1 MDIIYTFLQCL
12 FNVEFTFCDVVIQL
26 PLRCSFNIN
35 MGISLCKYIDF
46 LLEHPEIPCRMGTVN
61 NIEKFDADF
70 FGLSSEQAHA
80 LTPET
85 RLLLEH
91 SYEAV
96 IDAGFNPKQLRGK
109 NTAVIIATY
118 YIETQSKML
127 YEDVQV
133 ERINN

>member
-1 MDIIYTFLQCL
+1 LIL
-12 FNVEFTFCDVVIQL
+12 
-26 PLRCSFNIN
+26 S
-35 MGISLCKYIDF
+35 
-46 LLEHPEIPCRMGTVN
+46 LEHPEIPSRMGTLN

-70 FGLSSEQAHA
+70 FGSSSELAHV
-80 LTPET
+80 LTPEI

-109 NTAVIIATY
+109 NTAVIIATCL
-118 YIETQSKML
+118 IETQSKML

-133 ERINN
+133 EKIDN

>member
-1 MDIIYTFLQCL
+1 
-12 FNVEFTFCDVVIQL
+12 
-26 PLRCSFNIN
+26 
-35 MGISLCKYIDF
+35 
-46 LLEHPEIPCRMGTVN
+46 MGTIN
-61 NIEKFDADF
+61 NVEKFDAAF
-70 FGLSSEQAHA
+70 FGSSFEQAQT
-80 LTPET
+80 LSPET

-109 NTAVIIATY
+109 NTAVIIANS

-133 ERINN
+133 DKINN

>member
-1 MDIIYTFLQCL
+1 
-12 FNVEFTFCDVVIQL
+12 
-26 PLRCSFNIN
+26 
-35 MGISLCKYIDF
+35 
-46 LLEHPEIPCRMGTVN
+46 MGTIN
-61 NIEKFDADF
+61 NVEKFDADF
-70 FGLSSEQAHA
+70 FGLSFEEAHT

-109 NTAVIIATY
+109 NTAIIIATC

-127 YEDVQV
+127 FEDLQV
-133 ERINN
+133 EKINN